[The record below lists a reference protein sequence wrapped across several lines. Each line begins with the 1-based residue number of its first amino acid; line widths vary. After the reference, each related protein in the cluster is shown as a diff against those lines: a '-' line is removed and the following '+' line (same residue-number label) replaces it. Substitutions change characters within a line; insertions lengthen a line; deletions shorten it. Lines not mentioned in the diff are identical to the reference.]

1 MARRHASRGFIGKLL
16 FILVV
21 VVCGYAL
28 AVSGN
33 LRNPFTVLT
42 EITNLTIS
50 GEQSAPPEGEFA
62 AEDARPERDMSVDSA
77 DTPPAGDFVGGSPD
91 NQTSI
96 QWNEIGGVLF
106 NLWFLAAASV
116 FVMLVGRP
124 LSLLL
129 KPLRRAVKTTPRRR
143 RVEVVYPVT

>member
-1 MARRHASRGFIGKLL
+1 MARRHSSRGFIGKLL

-21 VVCGYAL
+21 VACGYAL

-33 LRNPFTVLT
+33 LRNPFNALT
-42 EITNLTIS
+42 EITSLVVS
-50 GEQSAPPEGEFA
+50 GEQSASPDGEFA
-62 AEDARPERDMSVDSA
+62 AMGARPERDMSVDGA
-77 DTPPAGDFVGGSPD
+77 GAPPADDFEGGGPD

-96 QWNEIGGVLF
+96 QWSEIGGVLF
-106 NLWFLAAASV
+106 NLWFIAAASA

-129 KPLRRAVKTTPRRR
+129 KPQRRAVKATPRR